1 MTVCVK
7 SGCGEAEYRRRLCR
21 DHFLSRAGTA
31 PYFHRTSPVTTLA
44 RQPGG
49 GPDPFRGSVPAD
61 RKCIDFDTLREDNPD
76 MDASQ
81 GITVYAV
88 EHDRRTEVL
97 FTTDALAREY
107 IAARVAAAR
116 HYARLSGYEISDT
129 TPAWAIVTYQLWS
142 TVPVVP
148 RSLNT
153 YDDVPGVRND

>member
-1 MTVCVK
+1 MT
-7 SGCGEAEYRRRLCR
+7 
-21 DHFLSRAGTA
+21 TQ
-31 PYFHRTSPVTTLA
+31 A
-44 RQPGG
+44 RQSEG
-49 GPDPFRGSVPAD
+49 GPDPLKGSVLAD

-88 EHDRRTEVL
+88 EHGDYSDRRTEVL